1 MYIYAYGRYGV
12 FRDCRIRS
20 MGRHRLSHR
29 EPWKE
34 KGVSLINLNLQE
46 MKVLVVDDSRTARLA
61 LKQFLRE
68 ISIETVEL
76 AEDGADAIKKLR
88 DFPADLVLCDL
99 HMVPLDGIE
108 FTRLLRSAED
118 SPNPYLPVL
127 ILTADATAAQLRNAL
142 GAGANDFMSK
152 PIRLDSLRRKIQGLF
167 ARPMVFVRDGR
178 YLKPLR
184 AASCRPERA
193 ASGAT
198 TGATDMTA
206 LADGALLTRPDLG
219 TQ

>member
-1 MYIYAYGRYGV
+1 M
-12 FRDCRIRS
+12 
-20 MGRHRLSHR
+20 
-29 EPWKE
+29 
-34 KGVSLINLNLQE
+34 SLINVNLQE
-46 MKVLVVDDSRTARLA
+46 MKVLVVDDSRIVRLA

-68 ISIETVEL
+68 MSIETVEL

-88 DFPADLVLCDL
+88 EFPADLVLCDL

-152 PIRLDSLRRKIQGLF
+152 PIKLDSLRRKIQGLF

-184 AASCRPERA
+184 PSCRPESAPDSRYRPRPGA
-193 ASGAT
+193 KSGA
-198 TGATDMTA
+198 DMTA
-206 LADGALLTRPDLG
+206 LADGALLTRADLG
-219 TQ
+219 IQ

>member
-1 MYIYAYGRYGV
+1 M
-12 FRDCRIRS
+12 
-20 MGRHRLSHR
+20 
-29 EPWKE
+29 
-34 KGVSLINLNLQE
+34 SLINVNMQE
-46 MKVLVVDDSRTARLA
+46 LKVLVVDDSRTARQA

-68 ISIETVEL
+68 MSIGSVEM
-76 AEDGADAIKKLR
+76 AEDGVDAIKKLR

-152 PIRLDSLRRKIQGLF
+152 PIKLDALRRKIQGLF

-184 AASCRPERA
+184 AATCRPEA
-193 ASGAT
+193 VSASRFGPRQSNGDAV
-198 TGATDMTA
+198 AMNE
-206 LADGALLTRPDLG
+206 LAGGALITRADLG
-219 TQ
+219 VK

>member
-1 MYIYAYGRYGV
+1 M
-12 FRDCRIRS
+12 
-20 MGRHRLSHR
+20 
-29 EPWKE
+29 
-34 KGVSLINLNLQE
+34 SLINVNMQE

-61 LKQFLRE
+61 IKRLLRE
-68 ISIETVEL
+68 MSVEAVEL
-76 AEDGADAIKKLR
+76 AEDGVDAIKKLR

-127 ILTADATAAQLRNAL
+127 ILTADATATQLRNAL

-152 PIRLDSLRRKIQGLF
+152 PIKLDSLRRKIQGLF
-167 ARPMVFVRDGR
+167 ARPIVFVRDGR

-184 AASCRPERA
+184 AASCRPEA
-193 ASGAT
+193 VSASRFGPRRSNGDAV
-198 TGATDMTA
+198 DVNA
-206 LADGALLTRPDLG
+206 LADDALITRADLG
-219 TQ
+219 IK

>member
-1 MYIYAYGRYGV
+1 M
-12 FRDCRIRS
+12 
-20 MGRHRLSHR
+20 
-29 EPWKE
+29 
-34 KGVSLINLNLQE
+34 QE
-46 MKVLVVDDSRTARLA
+46 LKVLVVDDSRTARRA
-61 LKQFLRE
+61 LQRFLRE
-68 ISIETVEL
+68 MSVETVEM

-118 SPNPYLPVL
+118 SPNLYLPVL

-152 PIRLDSLRRKIQGLF
+152 PIELDALRRKIQGLF

-184 AASCRPERA
+184 RVSPRSEKAPLD
-193 ASGAT
+193 T
-198 TGATDMTA
+198 TDMNA
-206 LADGALLTRPDLG
+206 LVDDALLTRADLG
-219 TQ
+219 VG